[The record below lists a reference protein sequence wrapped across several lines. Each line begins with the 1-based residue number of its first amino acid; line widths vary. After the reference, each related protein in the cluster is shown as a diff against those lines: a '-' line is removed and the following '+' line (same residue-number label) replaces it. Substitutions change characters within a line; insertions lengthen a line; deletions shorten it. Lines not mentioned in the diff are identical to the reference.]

1 MDHRQDDSAPTVDAP
16 NSDGLVPD
24 FSNKVV
30 PLRPWTPPKA
40 QERLDPRLEELRRI
54 LAQAKPVAGE
64 HSDDEVIRDEDR
76 FRRRFGPGFRW
87 NRRDRIGLI
96 ALKKRYDLTD
106 PEIKLFQHT
115 GNLRRTPFGVIL
127 TASPWVALWG
137 SAQIAVFGFL
147 FLVLLL
153 AAWPKLVT
161 APAAAIKPALAL
173 LGLLAFCVG
182 LYWLY
187 VKPWLLRR
195 RKERERG
202 DQAS

>member
-127 TASPWVALWG
+127 TASPTPNWRLR
-137 SAQIAVFGFL
+137 
-147 FLVLLL
+147 L
-153 AAWPKLVT
+153 AATSADGKNLTDKKYPLLWNDQFHVRGGTVTYQNGTPVTLPVTPTVMAAPKDIRLKPGACPC
-161 APAAAIKPALAL
+161 APP
-173 LGLLAFCVG
+173 
-182 LYWLY
+182 
-187 VKPWLLRR
+187 
-195 RKERERG
+195 
-202 DQAS
+202 